1 MSYID
6 FTIGTITGVILSLTI
21 SLIVRLDNFMD
32 KRKHMFMLK
41 NGFIFR
47 SATTKG
53 YEAFEYYREK
63 DNYCIPEKYVLDS
76 SLYLLKKR
84 YKLKK

>member
-1 MSYID
+1 MSYTD
-6 FTIGTITGVILSLTI
+6 FCIGAIIGFIISILLN
-21 SLIVRLDNFMD
+21 LIIRLDNFTD
-32 KRKHMFMLK
+32 RRKHMFMLK

-53 YEAFEYYREK
+53 HEAFEYYREK